1 MLGGVR
7 HGKKM
12 YLVIIFFMILTVM
25 SGIPHLIDGIR
36 ARNMTEVNYGIVGFP
51 ILIGIWAFYKYKK
64 SE

>member
-1 MLGGVR
+1 
-7 HGKKM
+7 M
-12 YLVIIFFMILTVM
+12 YLVILFFMILTVM